1 MFPTEKAAVSWF
13 ERLRWPEAEP
23 GENSTERACPKCG
36 SFGTYAVKA
45 GKPMPYRCRD
55 CKGYFS
61 AKTGT
66 ALEASNVPM
75 RKWAFATYLWVT
87 SLKGV
92 SAMKLH
98 RDLKVS
104 YPTAWFMAHR
114 LREAFAYQN
123 SLFTG
128 PVEVDETYMGG
139 RRRNMAKSKRAK
151 LEGRGTIGK
160 AAVVGAKDRP
170 TNQVS
175 AKVVPD
181 TTANTLKSFILEN
194 IHPETI
200 IFTDDATVY
209 ENLPN
214 HESVKHSAAEYVRGP
229 VHTNG
234 IESFWSMLK
243 RAHMGTFH
251 KLSVKHLQKY
261 VNEFVGRHNIRTLDT
276 LDQMAFV
283 ALALVGRRLKWK
295 ELIS

>member
-1 MFPTEKAAVSWF
+1 
-13 ERLRWPEAEP
+13 
-23 GENSTERACPKCG
+23 
-36 SFGTYAVKA
+36 
-45 GKPMPYRCRD
+45 
-55 CKGYFS
+55 
-61 AKTGT
+61 
-66 ALEASNVPM
+66 
-75 RKWAFATYLWVT
+75 
-87 SLKGV
+87 
-92 SAMKLH
+92 
-98 RDLKVS
+98 
-104 YPTAWFMAHR
+104 
-114 LREAFAYQN
+114 
-123 SLFTG
+123 
-128 PVEVDETYMGG
+128 
-139 RRRNMAKSKRAK
+139 MAKAKRSK
-151 LEGRGTIGK
+151 LEGRGPIGK
-160 AAVVGAKDRP
+160 AAVVGVKDRL

-181 TTANTLKSFILEN
+181 TAATTLKSFILEN

-209 ENLPN
+209 EDLPN
-214 HESVKHSAAEYVRGP
+214 YESVKHSAAEYVRGQ

>member
-1 MFPTEKAAVSWF
+1 
-13 ERLRWPEAEP
+13 
-23 GENSTERACPKCG
+23 
-36 SFGTYAVKA
+36 
-45 GKPMPYRCRD
+45 MPYRCRD
-55 CKGYFS
+55 CKKYFS
-61 AKTGT
+61 AKIGT

-75 RKWAFATYLWVT
+75 RKWTFATYLWVT

-92 SAMKLH
+92 AAKKLA

-114 LREAFAYQN
+114 LREAFAYQS

-139 RRRNMAKSKRAK
+139 RRRNMAKSKRANLK
-151 LEGRGTIGK
+151 GRGPVGK
-160 AAVVGAKDRP
+160 AAVVGIKDRD
-170 TNQVS
+170 TNKVS

-181 TTANTLKSFILEN
+181 TTANSIKSFILEN
-194 IHPETI
+194 IHPETT
-200 IFTDDATVY
+200 IFTDEAVVY
-209 ENLPN
+209 EDLPN
-214 HESVKHSAAEYVRGP
+214 HESVSHSAMEYSRRGHRGQ

-276 LDQMAFV
+276 MDQMAFV